1 MTLLKRLVRRLKF
14 TGEDD
19 DLSQETDE
27 YVIEVIGIKIYESRA
42 GSIHSRKKDNIQ
54 RSFTQNKDYHK

>member
-27 YVIEVIGIKIYESRA
+27 YVIEVIGIK
-42 GSIHSRKKDNIQ
+42 NI
-54 RSFTQNKDYHK
+54 